1 MLGEGEGVSLVV
13 ADAEGE
19 AVASEEGEAERVVAL
34 TLADA
39 VAVTLVVAFGC
50 EPPEVRMWLIPHAAA
65 GTITSTA
72 RKGHTLFQREGC

>member
-13 ADAEGE
+13 AEAEGE
-19 AVASEEGEAERVVAL
+19 AVASEEGEAEGLVAL
-34 TLADA
+34 ALADA

-50 EPPEVRMWLIPHAAA
+50 EPPEVRMWLTPHAAA

>member
-1 MLGEGEGVSLVV
+1 MVGEGEGVSLVV
-13 ADAEGE
+13 AEAEGE
-19 AVASEEGEAERVVAL
+19 SEEGEAEGVVAL
-34 TLADA
+34 ALADA